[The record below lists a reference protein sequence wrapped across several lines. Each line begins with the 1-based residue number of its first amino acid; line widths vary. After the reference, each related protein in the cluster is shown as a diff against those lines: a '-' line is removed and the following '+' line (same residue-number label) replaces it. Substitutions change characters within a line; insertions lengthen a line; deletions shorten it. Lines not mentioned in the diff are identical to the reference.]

1 MTEMKDLLL
10 DNGDCLELL
19 DYVPS
24 DSVDMILTD
33 LPYGT
38 TACSWDVIIPLEP
51 MWEQFK
57 RVLKDTGVI
66 VLTASQPFT
75 SVLVSSNVKMFRH
88 EWIYQKRVASNF
100 AQAKRQPLKEH
111 ESVLVF
117 SKGSK
122 YKYYPIKEERK
133 GGGLSRIK
141 SPYKTNSDKGGDFIG
156 GIQRNNAGKQYDELK
171 YPSTVQEFNNRAA
184 GDRGLHPTQKPVALM
199 EYLIK
204 TYTDEGDTVLDAT
217 MGSGTTGVAAVRAKR
232 KFIGFEEDINY
243 FEMAEKRIRQELE
256 E

>member
-1 MTEMKDLLL
+1 MDFI
-10 DNGDCLELL
+10 
-19 DYVPS
+19 PS
-24 DSVDMILTD
+24 NSVDLILTD

-51 MWEQFK
+51 MWDQFN
-57 RVLKDTGVI
+57 RILKDTGVV

-75 SVLVSSNVKMFRH
+75 SVLVNSNIKMFKH

-117 SKGSK
+117 SKGTK
-122 YKYYPIKEERK
+122 YKYYPKKEPRK

-156 GIQRNNAGKQYDELK
+156 GIQRNNAGKQYDDLK
-171 YPSTVQEFNNRAA
+171 YPSSVQEFNNRAA
-184 GDRGLHPTQKPVALM
+184 GDRGMHPTQKPVALM

-204 TYTDEGDTVLDAT
+204 TYTDINDTVLDAT
-217 MGSGTTGVAAVRAKR
+217 MGSGSNGVASVRLGR
-232 KFIGFEEDINY
+232 KFIGFEKDATY
-243 FEMAEKRIRQELE
+243 FEAAQKRIEEELKGSTP
-256 E
+256 